1 MLTLL
6 AADADARIAE
16 RAQNALLT
24 IAPSALAEALA
35 HPDVAPQLIV
45 YCATNIGDKP
55 GIADAVAAH
64 PACTATQL
72 AHVAAHL
79 SVTGIQAMMED
90 LDRLSQHTDLAAA
103 LLARAP
109 LSAEQRHQLQELSLG
124 PAGEE
129 TFADAVNDAEPDA
142 AKRLSLL
149 QRLSQMRVTERVHLA
164 LKGGREER
172 MALIRDSCKVVQRAV
187 LQSPKLSDREVES
200 YASMA
205 SLNDEVLRLIAAKRS
220 FRKNY
225 GVIRNLVNNSKTP
238 LDVSLGLLKS
248 IQTLDLK
255 MLVKNKNIPETLRT
269 TATKMYKQRA
279 QTRGGG
285 GG

>member
-1 MLTLL
+1 VLALL

-16 RAQNALLT
+16 RAQNVLLGL
-24 IAPSALAEALA
+24 APTAFAEVLAR
-35 HPDVAPQLIV
+35 PDAAPQVIV
-45 YCATNIGDKP
+45 YCATNLADKP
-55 GIADAVAAH
+55 GIADAVSSH
-64 PACTATQL
+64 PACTAGQL
-72 AHVAAHL
+72 ALVAAHL
-79 SVTGIQAMMED
+79 SVTGIQALMED

-109 LSAEQRHQLQELSLG
+109 LNAEQRHQLQELSLG

-142 AKRLSLL
+142 GKRLSLL
-149 QRLSQMRVTERVHLA
+149 QRLSQMRVTDRVQLA

-200 YASMA
+200 YAAMA
-205 SLNDEVLRLIAAKRS
+205 SLNDEVLRGIATKRS

-225 GVIRNLVNNSKTP
+225 AVIRNLVNNSKTP
-238 LDVSLGLLKS
+238 LDVSLNLLKS

-255 MLVKNKNIPETLRT
+255 MLLKNKNIPETLRT
-269 TATKMYKQRA
+269 TATKMFKQRQ

-285 GG
+285 G